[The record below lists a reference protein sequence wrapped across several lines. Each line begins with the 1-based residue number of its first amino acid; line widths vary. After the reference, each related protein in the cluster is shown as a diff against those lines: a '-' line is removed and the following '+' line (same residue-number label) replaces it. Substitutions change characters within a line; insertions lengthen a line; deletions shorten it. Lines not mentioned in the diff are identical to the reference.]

1 MSYIYIIK
9 NTVNDKV
16 YIGKTCKSIE
26 ERFTEHIYFA
36 KTAEYRF
43 KRVLY
48 LAMNKYGIDKFYV
61 EQLESDL
68 TDEQACKREQYYIEQ
83 YRSYV
88 GFDDCNGYNMTLGGD
103 GQAWTDYA
111 KVVDVYLENNRNQTK
126 TAEILKCAKKTV
138 HRACKLLNIDIKPNM
153 KKVYLYDKEG
163 NLLEEFPF
171 VKKAIEYCKDNNI
184 KGYDKLNRQNEWIV
198 NNYVFKVIRD

>member
-16 YIGKTCKSIE
+16 YIGKTCKSIK
-26 ERFTEHIYFA
+26 ERFAEHIYSA

-61 EQLESDL
+61 EQLECDL
-68 TDEQACKREQYYIEQ
+68 TDEQACEKEQYYISQ

-103 GQAWTDYA
+103 GTVWTDY
-111 KVVDVYLENNRNQTK
+111 
-126 TAEILKCAKKTV
+126 EILKCARKTV
-138 HRACKLLNIDIKPNM
+138 RRACKLLNIEIKPNM
-153 KKVYLYDKEG
+153 KKVFLYDKEG
-163 NLLEEFPF
+163 KLLEEFPF
-171 VKKAIEYCKDNNI
+171 VKKAIEYCKNNNI

>member
-16 YIGKTCKSIE
+16 YIGKTCKSIK
-26 ERFTEHIYFA
+26 ERFTEHIYSA

-61 EQLESDL
+61 EQLECDL
-68 TDEQACKREQYYIEQ
+68 TDEQACEKEQYYISQ

-103 GQAWTDYA
+103 GTVWSDYE
-111 KVVDVYLENNRNQTK
+111 KVVDVYLENNKNASK
-126 TAEILKCAKKTV
+126 TAEILKCARKTV
-138 HRACKLLNIDIKPNM
+138 RRACKLLNIEIKPNM
-153 KKVYLYDKEG
+153 KKVFLYDKKG
-163 NLLEEFPF
+163 KLLEEFPF
-171 VKKAIEYCKDNNI
+171 VKKAIEYCKNNNI